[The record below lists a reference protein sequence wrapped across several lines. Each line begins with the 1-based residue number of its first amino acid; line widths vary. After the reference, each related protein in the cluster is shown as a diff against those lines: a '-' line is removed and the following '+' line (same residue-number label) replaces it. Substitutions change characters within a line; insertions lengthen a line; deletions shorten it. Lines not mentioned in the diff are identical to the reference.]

1 MRGGSTSGPI
11 GVCKALASLGDG
23 ARVLGS
29 VRYLVDTRGVRKGS
43 MAHLEDTARQAREMA
58 QAGQQGYT
66 TLVETRV
73 RKLGISRELAEY
85 LVGLE
90 MRIEALETNR

>member
-1 MRGGSTSGPI
+1 MDHIEDP
-11 GVCKALASLGDG
+11 
-23 ARVLGS
+23 ARK
-29 VRYLVDTRGVRKGS
+29 TR
-43 MAHLEDTARQAREMA
+43 ETT

-85 LVGLE
+85 LVELE
-90 MRIEALETNR
+90 MRIEALEDKPLTGTQ

>member
-1 MRGGSTSGPI
+1 
-11 GVCKALASLGDG
+11 
-23 ARVLGS
+23 
-29 VRYLVDTRGVRKGS
+29 
-43 MAHLEDTARQAREMA
+43 MAHLEDIAIQAREMA

-90 MRIEALETNR
+90 MRIEALENQPRTGTQ

>member
-1 MRGGSTSGPI
+1 
-11 GVCKALASLGDG
+11 LE
-23 ARVLGS
+23 RV
-29 VRYLVDTRGVRKGS
+29 VRCQVDTRGLRKES
-43 MAHLEDTARQAREMA
+43 MAHLEDTARQAREMG
-58 QAGQQGYT
+58 QAGHQGCT

-90 MRIEALETNR
+90 MRIEALENQPRTGTQ

>member
-1 MRGGSTSGPI
+1 MSHPEDAAR
-11 GVCKALASLGDG
+11 KA
-23 ARVLGS
+23 R
-29 VRYLVDTRGVRKGS
+29 DT
-43 MAHLEDTARQAREMA
+43 A

-90 MRIEALETNR
+90 MRIEALENKPRSGSQ